1 MNRRRFLAII
11 MSVFMILSLLPVSVF
26 AETTAVTLDGQLKI
40 QGTVA
45 AGTTL
50 KADMQGIKN
59 EGITEDSVSYQWFR
73 KTSDDEKKEQQGE
86 KPELKSLSK
95 EKTYTITKD
104 DIDSKIVLT
113 ITGLED
119 KGFSGSLTAVTATVT
134 EAADP
139 KAAET
144 EQNTEASEEEQNQD
158 AAEDDSSEETQEIPE
173 ATNDDE
179 AGSES
184 VDGIPAATDDSE
196 EAPEQTDE
204 NSDEELEQSEYQEE
218 LQPADESEG
227 AEDNGQESEEAGSS
241 SVEGIPEAKE
251 DGTYNNTEDNT
262 EAESPSDTDEASY
275 QAEAEVGDGSSDV
288 LTFGTVVSGQE
299 DEQGQYVTIKNT
311 GTETLNFIAMSP
323 EHFAVQDITEPLE
336 AGQSVQ
342 VWIVPRAGT
351 QPGSYEDTIVYQTEE
366 GAEASFKAEMT
377 VTDEDPDTPV
387 AEPTEVPQDTPT
399 PEPTEVPQDTPTPEP
414 TEVPQDT
421 PTPEPTEA
429 PQDTP
434 TPEPTQIPAVSR
446 VSADTGAADF
456 GSVVEGYA
464 EAPQAQT
471 VTLTNEGDADAVLS
485 EIYSDQGEIRYFDVA
500 LSSQNISANGGTATF
515 TVRPKNGLSAGTY
528 TEAFTVNDTTSGQGI
543 VITATVTVNT
553 ASHSFG
559 ISTDTLDFA
568 SAKKGYSGV
577 SAQQITVT
585 NNGNVAE
592 TLTQPS
598 AKYFTITAFT
608 GLTIQPGESAAFTVA
623 PKDGLDVNN
632 YQENITIASAAT
644 ETVFK
649 AYFQVLKGT
658 VSVTKIQ
665 NPSEISGIANGTA
678 KDAQK
683 LKLPSA
689 VVIETTGGNAKAKV
703 SWDVKNCS
711 YNVSDTAAQS
721 FTVKGAVTLPDG
733 VDNNNNIDLLA
744 YVKVNVEAYTPKT
757 VSADD
762 NKITG
767 IEVNGVYTTQS
778 KISFTAVG
786 AGMDNNSPKK
796 GDIRYVPLNWT
807 VINTNAWS
815 KAPYTAC
822 FGLSKSGDY
831 TLKVVFQQQQ
841 YSGENWKNTESQDTK
856 QVAFSISKAKVTAP
870 GTNLTPSA
878 NQKKSVKTNDPTV
891 IIPFVIILI
900 IAAGAVCGVIYYKK
914 KKK

>member
-399 PEPTEVPQDTPTPEP
+399 PAPTEVPQDTPTPEP

-598 AKYFTITAFT
+598 AKYFTITAST

>member
-598 AKYFTITAFT
+598 AKYFTITAST

-767 IEVNGVYTTQS
+767 IEHNGVYTTQS

>member
-1 MNRRRFLAII
+1 MNTRRFLAII

-421 PTPEPTEA
+421 PTPEPT
-429 PQDTP
+429 
-434 TPEPTQIPAVSR
+434 QIPAVSR

-598 AKYFTITAFT
+598 AKYFTITAST

-914 KKK
+914 KKE

>member
-377 VTDEDPDTPV
+377 VTDEEPDTPV

-485 EIYSDQGEIRYFDVA
+485 EIYSDQGESRYFDVA

-598 AKYFTITAFT
+598 AKYFTITAST

-914 KKK
+914 KKE